1 MVYAVFCTR
10 IYLKEVSGMAKRARP
25 PTQHKITC
33 VEVVKDGRKQL
44 VFMGTAIEGG
54 ETHGKKNRM
63 DHRL

>member
-1 MVYAVFCTR
+1 
-10 IYLKEVSGMAKRARP
+10 MAKRASP

-33 VEVVKDGRKQL
+33 FEVVKDGRKQL

-63 DHRL
+63 DHRP